1 MGIDLNPEAVR
12 SALPRF
18 AFVSRLHRR
27 LLGRQISGDLLTS
40 LFRPSFALLLP
51 YPAQTK
57 LPKVAPGRFGVNPF
71 NKSEFYKSERRYKY

>member
-40 LFRPSFALLLP
+40 LFRPSFALP
-51 YPAQTK
+51 RPNQIAK
-57 LPKVAPGRFGVNPF
+57 GGPWAVRGESV
-71 NKSEFYKSERRYKY
+71 